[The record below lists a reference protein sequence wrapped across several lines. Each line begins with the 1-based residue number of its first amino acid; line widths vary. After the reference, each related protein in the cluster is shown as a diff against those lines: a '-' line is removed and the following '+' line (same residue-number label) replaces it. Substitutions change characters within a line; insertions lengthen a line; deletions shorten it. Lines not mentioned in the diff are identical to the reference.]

1 MYNKFDENLNN
12 CFKIIFYLSV
22 QPRDFKKTQ
31 KIRYYLILDRI
42 KMTL

>member
-22 QPRDFKKTQ
+22 QPGNFKKS
-31 KIRYYLILDRI
+31 KIE
-42 KMTL
+42 